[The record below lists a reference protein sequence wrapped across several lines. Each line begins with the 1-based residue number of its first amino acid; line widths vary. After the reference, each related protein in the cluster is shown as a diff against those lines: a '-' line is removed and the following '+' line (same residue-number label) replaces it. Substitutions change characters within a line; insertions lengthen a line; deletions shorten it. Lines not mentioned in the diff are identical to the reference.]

1 MPEQPLH
8 VECSDGMR
16 EGHRIFR
23 LSGPLTLSNLFTFQS
38 MVRAAT
44 ARVTVIDMTDV
55 PYVDSAGIGVLM
67 GAYVSRQKDGRSLIL
82 VGVNE
87 RVQNTMHVTRVQ
99 QFFPIFP
106 TVAAAES
113 SAKA

>member
-1 MPEQPLH
+1 MPDQPLH
-8 VECSDGMR
+8 VDSAGGTR

-38 MVRAAT
+38 MVRAET
-44 ARVTVIDMTDV
+44 ARVTVIDMTNV
-55 PYVDSAGIGVLM
+55 PYVDSAGIGLLM
-67 GAYVSRQKDGRSLIL
+67 GAYVSRQKDGRSLLL

-87 RVQNTMHVTRVQ
+87 RVQNTMNVTRVQ

-106 TVAAAES
+106 TVAEAEN